1 MMANFLLTVALSFAL
16 ILIALLVFRYVAPP
30 VYRVEAINI
39 KRLLELVLSE
49 NITTADWD
57 VFIGMPIRHDPE
69 LDQIRCEC
77 AMLASTEMSER
88 QGLVIFSET
97 GRQQIAYLLEQI
109 NQKIEASESKN
120 DR

>member
-1 MMANFLLTVALSFAL
+1 MANFLLTVALSFVL

-30 VYRVEAINI
+30 VYRVQAINI
-39 KRLLELVLSE
+39 KRLLELVLNE

-69 LDQIRCEC
+69 LDQIRREC
-77 AMLASTEMSER
+77 AMLASSEMSER
-88 QGLVIFSET
+88 QGLIVFSET
-97 GRQQIAYLLEQI
+97 GRRQIAHLLDQV